1 MTTRSKRLFAICAF
15 LMIAMFAATGTG
27 SSTLSLNAAT
37 EAATANAPAP
47 WKVSDTPTFTPAPV
61 ASPPIW

>member
-37 EAATANAPAP
+37 ERFRQRTC
-47 WKVSDTPTFTPAPV
+47 SLEGE
-61 ASPPIW
+61 